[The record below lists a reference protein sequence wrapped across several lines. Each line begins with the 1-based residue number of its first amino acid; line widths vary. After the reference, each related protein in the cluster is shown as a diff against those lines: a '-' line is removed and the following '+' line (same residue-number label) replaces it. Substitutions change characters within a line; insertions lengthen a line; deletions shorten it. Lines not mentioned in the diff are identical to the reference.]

1 MEERQKKQA
10 EPVQGKKETL
20 TDRQAANTLW
30 EIMKYS
36 GHYRPK
42 YEKYLRFISQFQQIE
57 QLYACMLA
65 DVPGVKIG
73 GILEDTGMG
82 EAEKAG
88 ALEALWKQGKRKPVM
103 PTEEQDRELKS
114 LKEYIQRL
122 EIQVTRMQTDVSRIA
137 TENARTGGRDDAV
150 DLQEEKPPEEKPKP
164 RRAKTAASPF
174 KGAAGNGPGRAQ
186 MEKLENEVKGL
197 AEALEGQKEKISRM
211 EEDGAQVRGIILAP
225 QKERGFFSRRRIRK
239 RLEDEQ
245 EHISSLLSAGYQA
258 DQLDFLLSCR
268 EEGIPWE
275 MIKLFSGKELPAALM
290 KKLKDYYLKKKEW
303 GVPDSGTREGAQDGQ

>member
-10 EPVQGKKETL
+10 EPVQGRKENL

-36 GHYRPK
+36 GHYRPE

-88 ALEALWKQGKRKPVM
+88 ALEALWSQGERKPVM

-122 EIQVTRMQTDVSRIA
+122 EIQVTRMQIDASKIA
-137 TENARTGGRDDAV
+137 TEHARIGGRDGAADFK
-150 DLQEEKPPEEKPKP
+150 EEKPQEGKPKH

-174 KGAAGNGPGRAQ
+174 KGAAGNGPGRVQ

-197 AEALEGQKEKISRM
+197 AEVLEGQKEKISRM

-225 QKERGFFSRRRIRK
+225 QKERGFFSGRRIRK